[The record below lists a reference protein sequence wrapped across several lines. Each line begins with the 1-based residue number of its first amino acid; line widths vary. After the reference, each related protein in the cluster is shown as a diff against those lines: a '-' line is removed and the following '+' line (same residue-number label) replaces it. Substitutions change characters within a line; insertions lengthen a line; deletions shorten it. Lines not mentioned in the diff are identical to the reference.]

1 MLCTSRYHPVG
12 FAYIAGGAHTSCKSK
27 DDGVGGYL
35 DDECPEL
42 GAEDGGSTLSY
53 HVDGKPVTND
63 ASTFGLDAYEPL
75 FFNSQ
80 DWWAKQKPFQVA
92 LTVPA
97 DAPYTKIYYFC
108 HVHAHVSAEIE
119 IYGST
124 ATSTTTL
131 APEYLGGMTEESAL
145 KVFDDI
151 VTSEQQALSSFDR
164 SCGTWNSAQY
174 ADHAICDDKHFLC
187 GTGAHDAF
195 GECLEAIDCQ
205 MHTEMAVSV
214 PSKSISKFATFA
226 RQMIAHHKNAVAMS
240 KVLSMHMEPSD
251 FPPLGTEDQDMD
263 WATGLIRA
271 ITSTQNH
278 QIQSMQAW
286 LDANPILA
294 GESTLCY
301 SQ

>member
-53 HVDGKPVTND
+53 HVDGEIAQVHHSSYAQYCTTQTYADAGKPVTND

-145 KVFDDI
+145 KVPTHCSRTAFRECTRP
-151 VTSEQQALSSFDR
+151 VVPVSRRR
-164 SCGTWNSAQY
+164 SCWSLAVYLHSTASASN
-174 ADHAICDDKHFLC
+174 CSRF
-187 GTGAHDAF
+187 
-195 GECLEAIDCQ
+195 
-205 MHTEMAVSV
+205 V
-214 PSKSISKFATFA
+214 
-226 RQMIAHHKNAVAMS
+226 
-240 KVLSMHMEPSD
+240 
-251 FPPLGTEDQDMD
+251 
-263 WATGLIRA
+263 
-271 ITSTQNH
+271 
-278 QIQSMQAW
+278 
-286 LDANPILA
+286 
-294 GESTLCY
+294 
-301 SQ
+301 